1 MVVYTVDLDD
11 TLRYTQ
17 EHEYDA
23 TRYAFATW
31 LEDSHGIARKDGI
44 ETQSARSSDLFAE
57 YGLSRHRFPEACRQA
72 CTDLLEDPERFEE
85 AIAYEIGR
93 SVFGDE
99 QYYQDQGMV
108 DGAEDVLETL
118 SEEADELILLTAG
131 DPVIQQRKID
141 GLDLQQWFDDCR
153 IVDEKATELRS
164 IVEETDHRPEEI
176 YHIGNSERSDVKAA
190 QEAGVNA
197 VHVAGGSWEL
207 DETSIDGDVR
217 RIEDL
222 TDLLDG

>member
-17 EHEYDA
+17 KEEYDA
-23 TRYAFATW
+23 TRYAFAAW
-31 LEDSHGIARKDGI
+31 LEDSNNVPREDGI
-44 ETQSARSSDLFAE
+44 DAQASKSSDLFSE
-57 YGLSRHRFPEACRQA
+57 YGLSRHRFPEACQQ
-72 CTDLLEDPERFEE
+72 TYLETVEDPERFEE
-85 AIAYEIGR
+85 GIAYEIGR
-93 SVFGDE
+93 SVFGDTE
-99 QYYQDQGMV
+99 YYSHQGLV
-108 DGAEDVLETL
+108 DGAKAVLEKL
-118 SEEADELILLTAG
+118 SEEADGLILLTAG
-131 DPVIQQRKID
+131 DPAIQQRKID
-141 GLDLQQWFDDCR
+141 GLDLDIWFDDCR
-153 IVDEKATELRS
+153 IVDEKADELRS
-164 IVEETDHRPEEI
+164 IVEETGHRPEEI

-207 DETSIDGDVR
+207 DETSIDGDVW

>member
-31 LEDSHGIARKDGI
+31 LEDSHDTPREDGI
-44 ETQSARSSDLFAE
+44 ETQATKSSDLFPE

-72 CTDLLEDPERFEE
+72 YLEQVDEPERFEE

-93 SVFGDE
+93 SVFGHED
-99 QYYQDQGMV
+99 YYRHQGLV
-108 DGAEDVLETL
+108 DGAEEVLDHL
-118 SEEADELILLTAG
+118 REEADELILLTAG

-153 IVDEKATELRS
+153 IVDEKAEELRS
-164 IVEETDHRPEEI
+164 IVEETGYRPEEI

-197 VHVAGGSWEL
+197 VHIAGGSWEL